1 MNSKYKES
9 SLKIKL
15 GNVVSEGQV
24 ENQYKKVGYKNITKE
39 SIEDTTK
46 EINDFCFKRGKGW
59 SFWSNFITKSEDDIY
74 YVHFNS
80 VGDTLSYSIN

>member
-1 MNSKYKES
+1 MKRFIITEEEKQHIISLYEGTENAETKKIFETLK
-9 SLKIKL
+9 SLK
-15 GNVVSEGQV
+15 S
-24 ENQYKKVGYKNITKE
+24 
-39 SIEDTTK
+39 TK